1 LTFNESL
8 RASIRDRGSNVCV
21 GLDPDL
27 EALPAEFEVDPDEV
41 LRFVTGVVEATSEFA
56 AAYKPNS
63 AFYEIMG
70 PHGMEVLQAVI
81 ASVPEEIPVI
91 LDVKRGDIGNTAER
105 YAEAAYET
113 YGAGAA
119 TVSPYMG
126 RDSLEPF
133 LRRPERGVF
142 VLCRTSNAG
151 SSELQELPVDGT
163 PLFLRVAELANQWNT
178 NDNVGLVAGATFP
191 PDIERIRAVCPSLP
205 ILVPGVGA
213 QQGDLVGAVGAAAG
227 EGREGAFLISSSRSI
242 MHASRGP
249 DHQHAAADAARRL
262 RDQIQAAL

>member
-1 LTFNESL
+1 M
-8 RASIRDRGSNVCV
+8 

-27 EALPAEFEVDPDEV
+27 DALPAEFDADPDEV
-41 LRFVTGVVEATSEFA
+41 LRFVTGVVEATAEFA

-70 PHGMEVLQAVI
+70 PAGLEVLQAVI

-105 YAEAAYET
+105 YATAAYDT
-113 YGAGAA
+113 FGAGAA

-133 LRRPERGVF
+133 LRRGDRGVF

-151 SSELQELPVDGT
+151 SSEVQELNVDGT
-163 PLFLRVAELANQWNT
+163 PMFIRVAELANQWNE
-178 NDNVGLVAGATFP
+178 NGNVGLVAGATFP
-191 PDIERIRAVCPSLP
+191 PDLARIRTVCPELP

-213 QQGDLVGAVGAAAG
+213 QAGDLDGAVSAAAG
-227 EGREGAFLISSSRSI
+227 DGRDAPFLVSSSRSI

-249 DHQHAAADAARRL
+249 DHQHAAADAARAL
-262 RDQIQAAL
+262 RDQIAAAI